1 MATARPRLSGRAF
14 TRSLG
19 LAALAMLALSACQ
32 QAPPPPRFP
41 PLSFRT
47 GTPITLDVRSV
58 DVRDEYN
65 PPLRAPNVEHQFP
78 ETPATAVRQWAI
90 DRLKPTGGA
99 NTAVLTLKKASAVE
113 QALATETGVTAT
125 FTKQQATKVTGTI
138 EAVLA
143 IRGADGRQVAT
154 TDARVSRSTTLP
166 EEMSLNE
173 RDVALY
179 NFNKDLLTSF
189 DQQMTQ
195 NIEQYLGGYLR

>member
-1 MATARPRLSGRAF
+1 MAKARPRFSGRAF
-14 TRSLG
+14 PRSLG
-19 LAALAMLALSACQ
+19 LAALVMFALAACQ

-47 GTPITLDVRSV
+47 GAPITLDVRSV
-58 DVRDEYN
+58 DVRDEYT

-78 ETPATAVRQWAI
+78 ETPATSVRQWAI
-90 DRLKPTGGA
+90 DRLRATGGG
-99 NTAVLTLKKASAVE
+99 NTAVLTLRRASAVE
-113 QALATETGVTAT
+113 QALATETGVAAT

-138 EAVLA
+138 EAVLS

-166 EEMSLNE
+166 EQMSLNE
-173 RDVALY
+173 RDTALY